1 MKKIINFYKDL
12 IFVSRVTN
20 TSNKKIRILF
30 SVVASNLVV
39 LLDLL
44 IIIIFS
50 FIIEQTINQNL
61 LIKQI
66 TDYSSENKWLL
77 PVIVFLRF
85 FFQYIDRMNL
95 EILKLNVQENLRT
108 YFITEVFDKGNYS
121 VADAFFY
128 VNTLSIHVSTFYGS
142 LAAVFSFIA
151 QIVVFSAYLI
161 FTNTSVIGIFGL
173 GALILYFPT
182 KYFVKKL
189 RKYSHLSYESLQDI
203 NKNVEKVLDNLYL
216 IKILKK
222 IEYEINQY
230 NLTQKQFFNSQVMN
244 LRYGTINSILPNFIT
259 IFLLSAVLIFFD
271 FNSILTLE
279 FIGVLLRLFQ
289 TLSNFNRSLS
299 ITTNS
304 HVHLERLH
312 KIDKNKGLSN
322 KQNFVSDFSSEKG
335 QKTDL
340 AVEINSVSFRY
351 FNSETEIFKNL
362 NLKIKKNTHTVIT
375 GQNGSGKSTLLG
387 LLSGVFYPTNGK
399 VNSYSKEIAYIG
411 AKPMIFH
418 GTLRDNLLYGVKNSI
433 EEEELMQ
440 NLQKF
445 EVFSDDTL
453 MTLDTKISNKMLS
466 SGQMQ
471 KISFIRALLINPDLL
486 LLDESTANLDIKSK
500 ELIYKILSELNL
512 TIINSTHNLSS
523 FIDYDEHY
531 EVIIT
536 QDGRML
542 SRN

>member
-1 MKKIINFYKDL
+1 M
-12 IFVSRVTN
+12 
-20 TSNKKIRILF
+20 
-30 SVVASNLVV
+30 
-39 LLDLL
+39 
-44 IIIIFS
+44 
-50 FIIEQTINQNL
+50 
-61 LIKQI
+61 
-66 TDYSSENKWLL
+66 
-77 PVIVFLRF
+77 
-85 FFQYIDRMNL
+85 
-95 EILKLNVQENLRT
+95 
-108 YFITEVFDKGNYS
+108 
-121 VADAFFY
+121 
-128 VNTLSIHVSTFYGS
+128 
-142 LAAVFSFIA
+142 
-151 QIVVFSAYLI
+151 
-161 FTNTSVIGIFGL
+161 
-173 GALILYFPT
+173 
-182 KYFVKKL
+182 
-189 RKYSHLSYESLQDI
+189 
-203 NKNVEKVLDNLYL
+203 

-230 NLTQKQFFNSQVMN
+230 NLTQNKFFNSQVMN

-259 IFLLSAVLIFFD
+259 IFFLSVVMIFFD

-312 KIDKNKGLSN
+312 KIDKNKGRSN
-322 KQNFVSDFSSEKG
+322 KQNFVLDFSSEEA
-335 QKTDL
+335 QQTDL
-340 AVEINSVSFRY
+340 AVEFNSVSFRY
-351 FNSETEIFKNL
+351 FNSETEIFQNL

-399 VNSYSKEIAYIG
+399 VNSFSKEIAYIG

-418 GTLRDNLLYGVKNSI
+418 STLRENLIYGVKNNI
-433 EEEELMQ
+433 EEKELLK

-445 EVFSDDTL
+445 EVFSEDTM
-453 MTLDTKISNKMLS
+453 MTLDTKISNKSLS

-500 ELIYKILSELNL
+500 ELIFKILSELNL
-512 TIINSTHNLSS
+512 TIINSTHNLSD

-531 EVIIT
+531 EVLIT
-536 QDGRML
+536 PDGRML
-542 SRN
+542 SKN

>member
-1 MKKIINFYKDL
+1 M
-12 IFVSRVTN
+12 
-20 TSNKKIRILF
+20 
-30 SVVASNLVV
+30 
-39 LLDLL
+39 
-44 IIIIFS
+44 
-50 FIIEQTINQNL
+50 
-61 LIKQI
+61 
-66 TDYSSENKWLL
+66 
-77 PVIVFLRF
+77 
-85 FFQYIDRMNL
+85 
-95 EILKLNVQENLRT
+95 
-108 YFITEVFDKGNYS
+108 
-121 VADAFFY
+121 
-128 VNTLSIHVSTFYGS
+128 
-142 LAAVFSFIA
+142 
-151 QIVVFSAYLI
+151 
-161 FTNTSVIGIFGL
+161 
-173 GALILYFPT
+173 
-182 KYFVKKL
+182 
-189 RKYSHLSYESLQDI
+189 
-203 NKNVEKVLDNLYL
+203 
-216 IKILKK
+216 
-222 IEYEINQY
+222 
-230 NLTQKQFFNSQVMN
+230 
-244 LRYGTINSILPNFIT
+244 
-259 IFLLSAVLIFFD
+259 IFFD

>member
-1 MKKIINFYKDL
+1 MKKIINFYRDL

-30 SVVASNLVV
+30 SVAASNLVV

-50 FIIEQTINQNL
+50 FVIEQTINQNL
-61 LIKQI
+61 LIKQF
-66 TDYSSENKWLL
+66 TNYSSQNKWVL

-108 YFITEVFDKGNYS
+108 YFIREVFDKGNYS

-142 LAAVFSFIA
+142 LAAVFSFIV
-151 QIVVFSAYLI
+151 QIIVFSCYLI
-161 FTNTSVIGIFGL
+161 FSNTSVVGIFGL

-222 IEYEINQY
+222 IEYEINEY
-230 NLTQKQFFNSQVMN
+230 NLTQNKFFNSQVMN

-279 FIGVLLRLFQ
+279 FIGVLLRF
-289 TLSNFNRSLS
+289 F
-299 ITTNS
+299 
-304 HVHLERLH
+304 
-312 KIDKNKGLSN
+312 KGLSN
-322 KQNFVSDFSSEKG
+322 KQNFVLDFSSEEG
-335 QKTDL
+335 QQTDL
-340 AVEINSVSFRY
+340 AVEFNSVSFRY
-351 FNSETEIFKNL
+351 FNSETEIFQNL

-399 VNSYSKEIAYIG
+399 VNSFSKEIAYIG

-418 GTLRDNLLYGVKNSI
+418 STLRENLLYGVKNNI
-433 EEEELMQ
+433 EDKELLK

-445 EVFSDDTL
+445 EVFSEDTIV
-453 MTLDTKISNKMLS
+453 TLDTKISNKSLS

-500 ELIYKILSELNL
+500 ELIFKILSELNL
-512 TIINSTHNLSS
+512 TIINSTHNLSD

-531 EVIIT
+531 EVLIT
-536 QDGRML
+536 PDGRML
-542 SRN
+542 SKN

>member
-1 MKKIINFYKDL
+1 MKKIINFYRDL

-30 SVVASNLVV
+30 SVAASNLVV

-50 FIIEQTINQNL
+50 FVIEQTINQNL
-61 LIKQI
+61 LIKQF
-66 TDYSSENKWLL
+66 TNYSSENKWVL

-108 YFITEVFDKGNYS
+108 YFIREVFDKGNYS

-142 LAAVFSFIA
+142 LAAVFSFIV
-151 QIVVFSAYLI
+151 QIIVFSCYLI
-161 FTNTSVIGIFGL
+161 FSNTSVVGIFGL

-222 IEYEINQY
+222 IEYEINEY
-230 NLTQKQFFNSQVMN
+230 NLTQNKFFNSQVMN

-322 KQNFVSDFSSEKG
+322 KQNFVLDFSSEES
-335 QKTDL
+335 QQTDL
-340 AVEINSVSFRY
+340 AVEFNSVSFRY
-351 FNSETEIFKNL
+351 FNSETEIFQNL

-399 VNSYSKEIAYIG
+399 VNSFSKEIAYIG

-418 GTLRDNLLYGVKNSI
+418 STLRENLIYGVKNNI
-433 EEEELMQ
+433 EEKELLK

-445 EVFSDDTL
+445 EVFSEDTM
-453 MTLDTKISNKMLS
+453 MTLDTKISNKSLS

-500 ELIYKILSELNL
+500 KLIFKILSELNL
-512 TIINSTHNLSS
+512 TIINSTHNLSD

-531 EVIIT
+531 EVLIT
-536 QDGRML
+536 PDGRML
-542 SRN
+542 LKN

>member
-259 IFLLSAVLIFFD
+259 IFLLSAIMIFFD

>member
-50 FIIEQTINQNL
+50 FFIEQTINQNL

-66 TDYSSENKWLL
+66 TDYSFENKWLL

-161 FTNTSVIGIFGL
+161 FTNTSVIGVFGL

-182 KYFVKKL
+182 KYFIRKL

-259 IFLLSAVLIFFD
+259 IFLLSAIMIFFD

-322 KQNFVSDFSSEKG
+322 KQNFVLDFSSEEG

-340 AVEINSVSFRY
+340 AVELRSVSFRY

-418 GTLRDNLLYGVKNSI
+418 GTLKDNLLYGVNNSI
-433 EEEELMQ
+433 EEEELLQ

-445 EVFSDDTL
+445 EVFSDDTM
-453 MTLDTKISNKMLS
+453 MTLDTKISNKTLS

-512 TIINSTHNLSS
+512 TIINSTHNLSG
-523 FIDYDEHY
+523 FIDYDQHY

-536 QDGRML
+536 QNGRKL
-542 SRN
+542 SKN

>member
-259 IFLLSAVLIFFD
+259 IFLLSAIMIFFD

-418 GTLRDNLLYGVKNSI
+418 GTLRDNLLYGVKNII

-523 FIDYDEHY
+523 FIDYDDHY

-536 QDGRML
+536 QHGRMV

>member
-230 NLTQKQFFNSQVMN
+230 NLTQKQFFNPQVMN

-259 IFLLSAVLIFFD
+259 IFLLSAIMIFFD

>member
-161 FTNTSVIGIFGL
+161 FTNTSVIGVFGL

-259 IFLLSAVLIFFD
+259 IFLLSAIMIFFD

-418 GTLRDNLLYGVKNSI
+418 GTLRDNLLYGVKNII

-523 FIDYDEHY
+523 FIDYDDHY

-536 QDGRML
+536 QHGRMV